1 MWSRSRL
8 LVAAPV
14 ALVIALTGCTAGGGT
29 GTPSGKVAEIPA
41 KFYEM
46 VEQGMKAPTAWTG
59 PTEGPVASEEKR
71 RIVSIPCN
79 LAAHGCSRIDD
90 GVHAAGDALGWE
102 IMTIDP
108 KGDVDATNKAIDQAI
123 QLRADGIVLAGPDP
137 ELVKAAVQRA
147 RNAGVPVMGV
157 AAGREPSET
166 GINHDVSLKP
176 FEQGQLLA
184 AYTVVASEGTAQVG
198 VLQDSEFANSVQ
210 RLDGFMDIF
219 KQCGGCSIVDTVEWT
234 TTDIG
239 TQLGSK
245 SQSFLQSNPSVEYAW
260 VAIDGPAADVVI
272 AAQQVGGS
280 QVRIMSFDADPQN
293 IQFLIDGKQFADIG
307 TALDWDGWAAVD
319 NLNRIFAGKEPV
331 EDDGI
336 PIQLVTKDNAGDF
349 VENGYQGG
357 IDFAAKYV
365 ELWKT
370 GATDAS
376 AVVTNKKR

>member
-1 MWSRSRL
+1 MLSKSRL
-8 LVAAPV
+8 LAAAAPILL
-14 ALVIALTGCTAGGGT
+14 AIALTGCNAGGGT
-29 GTPSGKVAEIPA
+29 DSPSGAAAEVPA
-41 KFYEM
+41 DFYVM
-46 VEQGMKAPTAWTG
+46 VQQGMKAPTGWTG
-59 PTEGPVASEEKR
+59 PTEGPVATAVKR

-79 LAAHGCSRIDD
+79 LAAYGCKRIDD
-90 GVHAAGDALGWE
+90 GVHAAGDAIGWE

-137 ELVKAAVQRA
+137 EVVKAAVQRA
-147 RNAGVPVMGV
+147 RNAGVAVMGV

-184 AYTVVASEGTAQVG
+184 AYTVVESEGTAQVG

-210 RLDGFMDIF
+210 RLNGFMDIF
-219 KQCGGCSIVDTVEWT
+219 KQCSGCSIVNTVEFK

-260 VAIDGPAADVVI
+260 VALDGAAADVVI

-280 QVRIMSFDADPQN
+280 QVRVISFDANPQN

-331 EDDGI
+331 KDDGI
-336 PIQLVTKDNAGDF
+336 PIQLITKDNAGDF
-349 VENGYQGG
+349 AENGYQGG

-365 ELWKT
+365 ELWTT

-376 AVVTNKKR
+376 AVVTNR